1 MLRRVTPLVD
11 ILDRLGKMPDVEDV
25 REQPAAK
32 RNPFG
37 FPQKSIAKLRIR
49 PRKKFLVTLKQTS
62 PVKQLESAEL
72 RAS

>member
-1 MLRRVTPLVD
+1 MVD

-25 REQPAAK
+25 REPPAAK

-62 PVKQLESAEL
+62 PVEQLESAEPRL
-72 RAS
+72 S